1 MRSEVAARS
10 GRRSMRRMSGG
21 VALAAAAVVLSAGV
35 ALPQEASA
43 AGTGTISTIAGSDSF
58 GDFTGDGGP
67 APAAALNEPLGV
79 AVMPDGGYL
88 IADAGNDRV
97 RRVFADGTIRTVAGT
112 GWFGDSGDG
121 GPATAASFKDPIGVA
136 VLPDGS
142 FLIADAGAGRVRRVS
157 PTGIITT
164 VAGNG
169 TRGFSG
175 DGGPATAAEIF
186 DPNGLAVL
194 PDGGFLIADG
204 DYVVRRVFPDGTIT
218 TVAGTGV
225 QGFSGDGGPATA
237 AQLNLPY
244 SVAVTPD
251 GGFLIAD
258 SGNRRVR
265 RVSPTGIITTVAG
278 TGVPGSSGDG
288 GAATA
293 AQLNDPTGLATTPDG
308 GFLIADFFGNRVRRV
323 LPTGV
328 ISTLAGTGNLAVF
341 RNGDG
346 GPATAANIDLPF
358 AVALTPSGGFVFSE
372 EGNAAVR
379 FVDSAFAGAVPPA
392 ATAVPAA
399 PTIGPATFGN
409 ASATVRWTAP
419 STDGGSAIT
428 GYLVRVL
435 DGTGGQVGAL
445 RPADATA
452 TSLVV
457 TGLTNGASYQFQVAA
472 TNAVGTGPN
481 SALSAVVM
489 PATVPGAPVIGTAA
503 SGTAGGTV
511 TATAN
516 WNAPTING
524 GSAVTGYVVRALRMS
539 STGTVLATT
548 TSAVQPSSARALT
561 MTLQSG
567 NYRFTVQA
575 SNKAGSGPQSARSNL
590 VVAQ

>member
-1 MRSEVAARS
+1 MRSEVAAQS
-10 GRRSMRRMSGG
+10 GRRLTIGG
-21 VALAAAAVVLSAGV
+21 VAAAALAMLVSVGL
-35 ALPQEASA
+35 ALPSEAGA
-43 AGTGTISTIAGSDSF
+43 AGTGTITTIAGSDSF

-67 APAAALNEPLGV
+67 AIAAALNEPLGV

-97 RRVFADGTIRTVAGT
+97 RRVFADGTIRTVAGS
-112 GWFGDSGDG
+112 GNYGDSGDG
-121 GPATAASFKDPIGVA
+121 GPATAADFRDPLGVA
-136 VLPDGS
+136 VLSDGG

-157 PTGIITT
+157 PTGTITT

-186 DPNGLAVL
+186 DPNGLAVM

-218 TVAGTGV
+218 TVAGTGTP
-225 QGFSGDGGPATA
+225 GFSGDGGPATA

-244 SVAVTPD
+244 SVAVTAD
-251 GGFLIAD
+251 GGFLIGD
-258 SGNRRVR
+258 EGNHRVR
-265 RVSPTGIITTVAG
+265 KVSATGIITTVAG
-278 TGVPGSSGDG
+278 TGVQGSTGDG
-288 GAATA
+288 GPATA
-293 AQLNDPTGLATTPDG
+293 AQLNEPDGVAPTPDG
-308 GFLIADFFGNRVRRV
+308 GFLIADFFGNRVRWV
-323 LPTGV
+323 SPTGV
-328 ISTLAGTGNLAVF
+328 ITTVAGTGNVAVL

-358 AVALTPSGGFVFSE
+358 GVAVTPNGGFVFSE

-379 FVDSAFAGAVPPA
+379 FVDAGFATTVPPS
-392 ATAVPAA
+392 ATTVPAA
-399 PTIGPATFGN
+399 PTIGSATFGN
-409 ASATVRWTAP
+409 ASATVSWTAP
-419 STDGGSAIT
+419 SDDGGSAIT

-435 DGTGGQVGAL
+435 DSTGAQVGAL

-457 TGLTNGASYQFQVAA
+457 TGLTNGASYRFQVAA

-481 SALSAVVM
+481 SALSALVV
-489 PATVPGAPVIGTAA
+489 PATVPGAPVIGAAA

-516 WNAPTING
+516 WNAPTSNG

-539 STGTVLATT
+539 ATGTVLATT
-548 TSAVQPSSARALT
+548 TSAVQPASARQLT
-561 MTLQSG
+561 MTLQTG

-575 SNKAGSGPQSARSNL
+575 KNKAGSGPQSARSNL
-590 VVAQ
+590 VAAQ

>member
-1 MRSEVAARS
+1 MRSEVAAQS
-10 GRRSMRRMSGG
+10 GRRLTIGG
-21 VALAAAAVVLSAGV
+21 VAAAALAMLVSVGL
-35 ALPQEASA
+35 ALPSEAGA
-43 AGTGTISTIAGSDSF
+43 AGTGTITTIAGSDSF

-67 APAAALNEPLGV
+67 AIAAALNEPLGV

-97 RRVFADGTIRTVAGT
+97 RRVFADGTIRTVAGS
-112 GWFGDSGDG
+112 GNYGDSGDG
-121 GPATAASFKDPIGVA
+121 GPATAADFRDPLGVA
-136 VLPDGS
+136 VLPDGG

-157 PTGIITT
+157 PTGTITT

-186 DPNGLAVL
+186 DPNGLAVM

-218 TVAGTGV
+218 TVAGTGTP
-225 QGFSGDGGPATA
+225 GFSGDGGPATA

-244 SVAVTPD
+244 SVAVTAD
-251 GGFLIAD
+251 GGFLIGD
-258 SGNRRVR
+258 EGNHRVR
-265 RVSPTGIITTVAG
+265 KVSATGIITTVAG
-278 TGVPGSSGDG
+278 TGVQGSTGDG
-288 GAATA
+288 GPATA
-293 AQLNDPTGLATTPDG
+293 AQLNEPDGVAPTPDG
-308 GFLIADFFGNRVRRV
+308 GFLIADFFGNRVRWV
-323 LPTGV
+323 SPTGV
-328 ISTLAGTGNLAVF
+328 ITTVAGTGNVAVL

-358 AVALTPSGGFVFSE
+358 GVAVTPNGGFVFSE

-379 FVDSAFAGAVPPA
+379 FVDAGFATTVPPS
-392 ATAVPAA
+392 ATTVPAA
-399 PTIGPATFGN
+399 PTIGSATFGN
-409 ASATVRWTAP
+409 ASATVSWTAP
-419 STDGGSAIT
+419 SDDGGSAIT

-435 DGTGGQVGAL
+435 DSSGAQVGAL

-457 TGLTNGASYQFQVAA
+457 TGLTNGASYRFQVAA

-481 SALSAVVM
+481 SALSALVV
-489 PATVPGAPVIGTAA
+489 PATVPGAPVIGAAA

-516 WNAPTING
+516 WNAPTSNG

-539 STGTVLATT
+539 ATGTVLATT
-548 TSAVQPSSARALT
+548 TSAVQPASARQLT
-561 MTLQSG
+561 MTLQTG

-575 SNKAGSGPQSARSNL
+575 KNKAGSGPQSARSNL
-590 VVAQ
+590 VAAQ